1 MSDSGPKTKKSRIV
15 LLDCVRG
22 FTILSMVA
30 FHACYDLAY
39 LQGAPLEWFTST
51 PIQDIWRASI
61 SWVFLLLA
69 GWMTTL
75 SSNNARR
82 AAVYSV
88 AAFAVYAVTT
98 AAGVDTGVSF
108 GIMFC
113 MAACTTVFALCSR
126 SIDRLDSKIGL
137 AVCLALFALTYT
149 VPRGSYDIEGL
160 AWLGLPSPTFASG
173 DYYPLL
179 PYGFMYGAGHFAA
192 RLLSETRMSW
202 GDKPYPDW
210 MVKDPC
216 PPLSAI
222 GRHSLLI
229 YLLHQP
235 LLLLIFSLA

>member
-1 MSDSGPKTKKSRIV
+1 MSDSTAVARKKRIR
-15 LLDCVRG
+15 LLDCIRG

-39 LQGAPLEWFTST
+39 LEGAPLGWFTST
-51 PIQDIWRASI
+51 PFQDIWRASI

-75 SSNNARR
+75 SSDNARR

-98 AAGVDTGVSF
+98 ASSVDTGVSF

-126 SIDRLDSKIGL
+126 QIDRLDPKGGL
-137 AVCLALFALTYT
+137 AICLLLFALTYA
-149 VPRGSYDIEGL
+149 VPRSSYAIEGL

-173 DYYPLL
+173 DYYPLV
-179 PYGFMYGAGHFAA
+179 PYGFMYAAGHFAA
-192 RLLSETRMSW
+192 RLLCGMRMRR
-202 GDKPYPDW
+202 GDDPYPDW
-210 MVKDPC
+210 MLEDPC

-235 LLLLIFSLA
+235 ILLLVFSLA